1 MDLDKVFNTPDLISS
16 LASYAEHRRSAF
28 LNQKETIPE
37 LITPF
42 DDLSIADQG
51 VRSTTLFLRIS
62 AAADYFTTN
71 LTLMQNV
78 PPVNVDISEKTPGH
92 LDSIL
97 ADSDRPV
104 LDPFLLNIFPR
115 SLLPTASYLAL
126 IAIGAWY
133 LSEFIW
139 QCLNRF
145 SQLTE
150 TVDDIRDPNAQTADA
165 KKDI

>member
-1 MDLDKVFNTPDLISS
+1 MDKVFSTPDLISS
-16 LASYAEHRRSAF
+16 LASYAEQRRSAV
-28 LNQKETIPE
+28 LNQKEKIPG
-37 LITPF
+37 LISPF
-42 DDLSIADQG
+42 DDLSTAYKDF
-51 VRSTTLFLRIS
+51 RSTTLFLRIS

-78 PPVNVDISEKTPGH
+78 PPVQVDISENPPGH

-97 ADSDRPV
+97 ADSNRPV
-104 LDPFLLNIFPR
+104 LDPFLLNVFPR
-115 SLLPTASYLAL
+115 SLLPTAGYLAL

-133 LSEFIW
+133 LSNIIW

-150 TVDDIRDPNAQTADA
+150 TLDDVRDPNAQTAHA